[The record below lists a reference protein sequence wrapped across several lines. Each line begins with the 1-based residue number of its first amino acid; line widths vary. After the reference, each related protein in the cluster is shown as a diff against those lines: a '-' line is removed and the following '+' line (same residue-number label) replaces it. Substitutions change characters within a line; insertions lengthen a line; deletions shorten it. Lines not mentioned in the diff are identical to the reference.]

1 MFELTELDRAA
12 LTAALGAEPL
22 NAKVGGISKDA
33 KAHLKANPKATPG
46 KARKQA
52 KADARQ
58 SCMGG
63 GQHAVHWSSTAL
75 YQ

>member
-1 MFELTELDRAA
+1 MSGMTWLEMECLKQNGEK
-12 LTAALGAEPL
+12 
-22 NAKVGGISKDA
+22 AK
-33 KAHLKANPKATPG
+33 